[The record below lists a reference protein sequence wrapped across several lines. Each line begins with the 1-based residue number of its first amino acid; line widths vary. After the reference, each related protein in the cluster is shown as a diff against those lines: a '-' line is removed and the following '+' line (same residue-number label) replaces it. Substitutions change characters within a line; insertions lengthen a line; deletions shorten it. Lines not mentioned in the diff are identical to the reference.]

1 MSQTL
6 VVPVPA
12 LRRIIAGAAS
22 APSVRNTKPWR
33 WRASA
38 DVLELFADRSRRLP
52 STDPDGR
59 DMVISCGAALHH
71 AQAIA
76 AALGWSATVTRRPD
90 PERPDLLARLDLASG
105 TPAPGGDAVLAAVE
119 QEGADPR
126 PPASRPVPREHLEHL
141 AAAAT
146 TWGTI
151 GRALTDR
158 DERSRVDR
166 LISRAATLQGQDRAA
181 VSEQE
186 AWIARATPEGF
197 APPGPVDGLVMLLD
211 RDDTPESWL
220 RAGEGLSTMWL
231 AAAEEGMSIVPLPQV
246 IEVTQTREAL
256 RAEVLDGLGHPLL
269 LVGVG
274 WQPTGRTDLQQS
286 PLRVRRPDPHLA
298 HGH

>member
-6 VVPVPA
+6 VVPVPV
-12 LRRIIAGAAS
+12 LRRIIAGATS

-38 DVLELFADRSRRLP
+38 DVLELFADPARRLP

-71 AQAIA
+71 AQAMA

-105 TPAPGGDAVLAAVE
+105 VPSPGADTVLDAVE
-119 QEGADPR
+119 QGDADR
-126 PPASRPVPREHLEHL
+126 RLPASRPVPKERLESL

-158 DERSRVDR
+158 GERTHAER
-166 LISRAATLQGQDRAA
+166 LISRAASLQRQDYAA

-186 AWIARATPEGF
+186 AWIGRATAEGF
-197 APPGPVDGLVMLLD
+197 APAGPVDGLVMLLD

-231 AAAEEGMSIVPLPQV
+231 AAAADGLSIVPLSQA
-246 IEVTQTREAL
+246 IEVEQTREAL
-256 RAEVLDGLGHPLL
+256 RGDVLGGLGHPLL

-274 WQPTGRTDLQQS
+274 WQPTGPADLAQT
-286 PLRVRRPDPHLA
+286 PVPVRRSDRHLA
-298 HGH
+298 HGR